1 MADLLT
7 IYRDNASKA
16 QADADAATLDNVRD
30 RNLRAAAAWSQMAD
44 RQERTDRARAVPRA
58 AVTAALEAQA
68 AAAASNDSEASDE
81 DEDGDDADAATLD
94 NVRDRNLR
102 AAAAWE
108 QMAER
113 IARTERAR
121 AARLPHGDPAL
132 AEAAAGTG

>member
-16 QADADAATLDNVRD
+16 QA
-30 RNLRAAAAWSQMAD
+30 
-44 RQERTDRARAVPRA
+44 
-58 AVTAALEAQA
+58 
-68 AAAASNDSEASDE
+68 
-81 DEDGDDADAATLD
+81 DADAATLD

-132 AEAAAGTG
+132 AEAATGTG